1 MPKEIPIYNIPES
14 ERKGAPFQ
22 ILQLDNY
29 KGYASN
35 IPHRHNYF
43 ELFLFEKG
51 SGVHEIDF
59 REIQIKPFSVHF
71 VCPGQVHYLRRS
83 PDSTGTVIIFT
94 KEFYFLPHQMNQ
106 GVSEFPFLSGFG
118 NATIEP
124 GDSVFESLVEIV
136 QLMKKELNA
145 EASDSEQIL
154 RNYLSIILLQ
164 LKRVYSDSE
173 GIISDSRSRNYVVF
187 DNFRKLLEA
196 HYISI
201 RLVKQYA
208 VMLNVSPENLNALSK
223 QVTGKTASA
232 LIDERVILEA
242 KRLLL
247 FSENS
252 VKEVAY
258 FLEFNDPSYFNKYF
272 KKITGLT
279 PENYRKSRLTPDA

>member
-1 MPKEIPIYNIPES
+1 MAKKIPTYDIPES
-14 ERKGAPFQ
+14 ERKVTPFQ
-22 ILQLDNY
+22 ILQLHNY

-59 REIQIKPFSVHF
+59 IETEIKPLSVHV

-83 PDSTGTVIIFT
+83 PDSAGIVIIFT
-94 KEFYFLPHQMNQ
+94 KDFYFLPQQMNP
-106 GVSEFPFLSGFG
+106 VVDEFPFLTGIG
-118 NATIEP
+118 NTTIEP
-124 GDSVFESLVEIV
+124 GEVVFNSLLEIV
-136 QLMKKELNA
+136 QLMKKELNG
-145 EASDSEQIL
+145 EGVDSSQIL

-164 LKRVYSDSE
+164 LKRAYSVSTDV
-173 GIISDSRSRNYVVF
+173 ISDSRSKNYQVF
-187 DNFRKLLEA
+187 EQFRKLLDVN
-196 HYISI
+196 YITV

-208 VMLNVSPENLNALSK
+208 DMLHVSPENLNALSK
-223 QVTGKTASA
+223 QVAGKTASA

-279 PENYRKSRLTPDA
+279 PESYRKSRLNPDL